1 MSRLAFQT
9 MCEAALQPPPLRSTA
24 PLEQPAAPKGKTSAP
39 ARHNKGP
46 APSPPESFGKDD
58 ADEDVYEAQRI
69 RRMER

>member
-1 MSRLAFQT
+1 
-9 MCEAALQPPPLRSTA
+9 MCEAALQPPSLRSAA
-24 PLEQPAAPKGKTSAP
+24 PLEQPATPKGKTSAP

-58 ADEDVYEAQRI
+58 DAEDDYEAHRI